1 MYPSVQGT
9 KQVSAQAQT
18 GKVCEGGEMLIQ
30 YIPFMIL
37 VFIALVFVIA
47 SLALAR
53 FVGTRHP
60 TPKKVEPY
68 ESGMV
73 PIGTT
78 KGRFPIRFYLVA
90 ILFILFDVEIVFLYP
105 WAVIMMNNAASRI
118 FLFAELAVFIAVLA
132 VGYIYVWRRGALD
145 WE

>member
-1 MYPSVQGT
+1 
-9 KQVSAQAQT
+9 
-18 GKVCEGGEMLIQ
+18 MLIQ
-30 YIPFMIL
+30 YIPFL
-37 VFIALVFVIA
+37 VLSFIALLFV
-47 SLALAR
+47 SVLLALAR
-53 FVGTRHP
+53 FVGGRRP
-60 TPKKVEPY
+60 IPKKEEPY

-105 WAVIMMNNAASRI
+105 WAVIMMHKSAARL
-118 FLFAELAVFIAVLA
+118 FLFAELAVFIGVLA